1 MSVAR
6 SRSGAVR
13 SQQIASAMEFLGLPK
28 PSEASS
34 VLGVPGLSSP
44 DLEPDLD
51 LDDDEGEVVIGIRPK
66 SSPMPRRKSFSDEE
80 NSEPGPPPCGS
91 RRVSFA
97 DSLGLTLVQVKE
109 FDAWDAP
116 KLPAYEFLERNAKGD
131 SKEYFL
137 SLLNFA
143 NPLSAEELL
152 VRVKKQKVELDTIE
166 IVPETTTLRGVIR
179 VLNVSFSKA
188 VYVRAT
194 LDTWSSHF
202 DLLAE
207 YMAGHS
213 DSQTDRFSFKLTL
226 VPPFGPQGARVDFCL
241 RYETPV
247 GTFWA
252 NNNNAN
258 YVLFCQ
264 EQVKEIKDMPRR
276 DSLSK
281 KSCLKTS
288 R

>member
-1 MSVAR
+1 
-6 SRSGAVR
+6 
-13 SQQIASAMEFLGLPK
+13 MEFLGLPK
-28 PSEASS
+28 PSQASS
-34 VLGVPGLSSP
+34 LSGVPGLSTS

-51 LDDDEGEVVIGIRPK
+51 LDDDKVVIGIRPK

-80 NSEPGPPPCGS
+80 DLEPGPPPSGS

-109 FDAWDAP
+109 FDTWDVP
-116 KLPAYEFLERNAKGD
+116 KLPAYEFSENKAKKD
-131 SKEYFL
+131 TKEYSL
-137 SLLNFA
+137 SPLNFSH
-143 NPLSAEELL
+143 PLSAEELL
-152 VRVKKQKVELDTIE
+152 IRIKKQKVELDTIE
-166 IVPETTTLRGVIR
+166 ILPETTTLRGVIC
-179 VLNVSFSKA
+179 VLNMSFSKA
-188 VYVRAT
+188 VYVRTT

-207 YMAGHS
+207 YMPGHS

-258 YVLFCQ
+258 YVLFCRQ
-264 EQVKEIKDMPRR
+264 QVKEIKEIPRR